1 MSDQMDG
8 FEEVSDTE
16 STRQMEELQDDAP
29 GLAALVH
36 DRFYLAETARRSSEA
51 RWLQAYND
59 FRGIYPEGITFRET
73 EKSRVFI
80 KIAKTK
86 TLAAYGQLV
95 EVVFAGNKFPIGI
108 KPTPKP
114 LGVAEKAHL
123 ADPAEPEIDPMF
135 DVGFVGDG
143 ASSGWDKITGG
154 LKSLYNNAK
163 FTAGPSKDPAKP
175 DISPAMEA
183 AINMEKTIHDQLGQ
197 SNASR
202 ELRKA
207 LFESALYGTGV
218 IKGPFSNERVLHR
231 WSMEVEVE
239 EDNDEGEEGEE
250 SSEVE
255 RVYTPTTII
264 APEIECTSVW
274 NLYPDPAAS
283 NVKECEYIIERHKF
297 NRSQVRA
304 LAKRPFFNKEALRV
318 ALLGGPNWADRGHED
333 NLGENIHDYSEQSR
347 WEILEYWGIVDAQ
360 LAAEAGADIDLDEVD
375 PLAEMQMNVWV
386 YNDTILRMVINPFE
400 PERLPYNIFPY
411 EVNPHEFFGVGV
423 PENMAD
429 NTQIMNGHM
438 RMAIDNLAISGNVI
452 LDVDE
457 SALVAGQSKELY
469 PGKIFERQSGSA
481 GQAIWAIK
489 IPNTTQANMEMFDKS
504 RQLADESTG
513 IPSYSHGATGVQ
525 STTRTAAGMSMLM
538 GAASLATKTSIKN
551 LDDYLLKPLGEDF
564 FHWNMQF
571 NSDVTVQG
579 DLEVSAL
586 GTDAIM
592 QKEVRSQRLTQ
603 FMQAGMN
610 PMSGPFMN
618 IQYLMKEIAKSLEL
632 DPEEAVNDME
642 KAKLFAEIYASANP
656 GAGAGA
662 GGLPAAPGGPTG
674 ASNGL
679 GDGTIGAGNATQPG
693 EDGFS
698 GVKQGGE

>member
-1 MSDQMDG
+1 MSDQMEG
-8 FEEVSDTE
+8 LEEVSDKE
-16 STRQMEELQDDAP
+16 AARQMEELQGDAP

-36 DRFYLAETARRSSEA
+36 DRFYVAETARRDAES
-51 RWLQAYND
+51 RWLQSYND
-59 FRGIYPEGITFRET
+59 FRGIYPNGITFRET

-114 LGVAEKAHL
+114 VGIAEKAHL
-123 ADPAEPEIDPMF
+123 EGPDEPEIDPMF
-135 DVGFVGDG
+135 DVGFAGDG
-143 ASSGWDKITGG
+143 EASGWDKVMGG
-154 LKSLYNNAK
+154 LKTLYNGAK
-163 FTAGPSKDPAKP
+163 FSAGPSKDPGKP

-183 AINMEKTIHDQLGQ
+183 ALNMEKTIHDQLGQ
-197 SNASR
+197 TDASR

-207 LFESALYGTGV
+207 LFESVLYGTGV
-218 IKGPFSNERVLHR
+218 IKGPFSAEKVLHR
-231 WSMEVEVE
+231 WNME
-239 EDNDEGEEGEE
+239 EDEDSGKTEKMYDPV
-250 SSEVE
+250 S
-255 RVYTPTTII
+255 TI
-264 APEIECTSVW
+264 APKIECTSVW
-274 NLYPDPAAS
+274 NLYPDPAAE
-283 NVKECEYIIERHKF
+283 NVEECEYIIERHKM

-318 ALLGGPNWADRGHED
+318 ALLGGPNWSDRGHED
-333 NLGENIHDYSEQSR
+333 ALGDNTHDYSEQSR

-360 LAAEAGADIDLDEVD
+360 LAVEAGADIDLDKVD
-375 PLAEMQMNVWV
+375 PLAELQMNVWV
-386 YNDTILRMVINPFE
+386 YNDTILRMVVNPFE

-457 SALVAGQSKELY
+457 SSLVAGQSKELY
-469 PGKIFERQSGSA
+469 PGKVFERQSGA
-481 GQAIWAIK
+481 PGQSIYAIK

-513 IPSYSHGATGVQ
+513 IPSYSHGTTGVQ

-571 NSDVTVQG
+571 NPDVTVHG

-586 GTDAIM
+586 GTEAIM

-610 PMSGPFMN
+610 PMSGPFLN

-642 KAKLFAEIYASANP
+642 KAKLFAEIYATANP
-656 GAGAGA
+656 GGGA
-662 GGLPAAPGGPTG
+662 GGEQSPMMGHNGGP
-674 ASNGL
+674 AMSSNGL
-679 GDGTIGAGNATQPG
+679 GDGAIGAGNAAQPG
-693 EDGFS
+693 EDNFS